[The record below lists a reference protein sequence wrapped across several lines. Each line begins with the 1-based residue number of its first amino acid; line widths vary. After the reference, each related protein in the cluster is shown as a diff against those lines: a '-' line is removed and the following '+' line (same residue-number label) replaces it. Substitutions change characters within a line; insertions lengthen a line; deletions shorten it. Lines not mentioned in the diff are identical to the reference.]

1 MPEIAGGCETNE
13 VASGY
18 LPIILFA
25 CEVILLTD
33 NFEDFL
39 LDHGSNFKII
49 NAEFS
54 PFIPLICIIEAIPGI
69 FANSLLILSTTL
81 AVLVKVAPSCN

>member
-1 MPEIAGGCETNE
+1 MPEIAGGCDTNE

-39 LDHGSNFKII
+39 LDHGSNFQNHK
-49 NAEFS
+49 
-54 PFIPLICIIEAIPGI
+54 CRI
-69 FANSLLILSTTL
+69 FALHTVNLHY
-81 AVLVKVAPSCN
+81 